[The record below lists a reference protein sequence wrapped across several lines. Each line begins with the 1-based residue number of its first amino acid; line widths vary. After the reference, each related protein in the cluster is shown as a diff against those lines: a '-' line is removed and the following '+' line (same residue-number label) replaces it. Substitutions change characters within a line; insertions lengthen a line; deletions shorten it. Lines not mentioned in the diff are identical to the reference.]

1 MCQTLYIRHSR
12 QPLARFANRGCE
24 FCSFTGSPAIQL
36 PLFLPH
42 SSTHCSAN
50 KRSYR
55 TVKELQFRKKK
66 IICKLWNPW
75 RNKLTRALPTAQAAL
90 LESKVLKQWCLNS
103 ALWRFFGGRR
113 TALTDPQE
121 LKALWQLQSHV
132 CHQNSSAFSLFS
144 MLWFHKGIFFW
155 WKKWINKN
163 KEREKSII
171 YKLKHEV
178 GNGKSWGWS
187 QGWKAENEPYCLSGE

>member
-1 MCQTLYIRHSR
+1 MSSAHLQARLLYSY
-12 QPLARFANRGCE
+12 P
-24 FCSFTGSPAIQL
+24 
-36 PLFLPH
+36 
-42 SSTHCSAN
+42 SSSHTAAH
-50 KRSYR
+50 
-55 TVKELQFRKKK
+55 TVVQIKGVTELWKNSNLGKKK

-121 LKALWQLQSHV
+121 LKALWQLQSHA